1 MTGESGDWQGKV
13 ALITGAAGGMGL
25 AIARRFRAAGAAV
38 AIADIRADRLA
49 EAQALLGEA
58 LPLAVPLE
66 VDVARVEDCARM
78 VAETLAAFGR
88 LDLLVNAAGVWVE
101 GEAAAATEAEWDRCL
116 DINLKGTFFA
126 CRHAIPALIDSGGQI
141 VNLAS
146 DAGLIGNS
154 GAAIYCASKGGV
166 VLLTKALAL
175 ELAPQGVR
183 VNALCPADVETPML
197 AFQAERYGGGDPEGY
212 LARLRQVY
220 PQGERQR
227 FIRPEE
233 VADYLFAIAGLPP
246 ITGAALQID
255 FGTTAGR

>member
-1 MTGESGDWQGKV
+1 MSGGQDWQGKV
-13 ALITGAAGGMGL
+13 ALITGGAGGMGL
-25 AIARRFRAAGAAV
+25 AIARRFRAAGASV
-38 AIADIRADRLA
+38 AIADIDPERLA
-49 EAQALLGEA
+49 EARKTLGEA
-58 LPLAVPLE
+58 LALT
-66 VDVARVEDCARM
+66 VDVARVADCARM
-78 VAETLAAFGR
+78 VADTLAAFGR

-141 VNLAS
+141 VNIAS

-175 ELAPQGVR
+175 ELAPRGVR

-197 AFQAERYGGGDPEGY
+197 AFQAERYGGGDAEGY
-212 LARLRQVY
+212 LARLRQLY
-220 PQGERQR
+220 PQGARQR

-233 VADYLFAIAGLPP
+233 VADYLFAVAGLEPV
-246 ITGAALQID
+246 TGAALQID